1 MRKLLLLVLLYCA
14 PTLAFDYVAAPA
26 LDRAHL
32 QTAHVFALARAG
44 ERLLA
49 AGARGLIIY
58 SDDQGQSWQQARVPV
73 SQALTALTF
82 PTPDHGWAVGHGGVI
97 LHSGDGGES
106 WQLQFDGESAN
117 QQWLDYSGETLDAL
131 QNALESAP
139 ADAIADL
146 EYEVEEAEYAVED
159 AELAVTTGPAD
170 PFLGVWFA
178 DSQRGW
184 AMGAYGMLYRTYN
197 GGLQWQIA
205 VAGIENIE
213 RFHYYSMAASE
224 DGQLYLSGE
233 AGLLYRS
240 DDDGANWQRLS
251 LDYDGSLFG
260 VMALDAQTVLC
271 YGLRGNIFRSDDSG
285 DTWVLVAPSPNRALS
300 LYGGTVLANGNVI
313 LVGAGGG
320 MASSDDLGHS
330 FSSDVH
336 TSRSTF
342 SAAAGVG
349 RDLVLGGMS
358 GLVRISAGRMQP

>member
-1 MRKLLLLVLLYCA
+1 MRKLLAAVLLHCA
-14 PTLAFDYVAAPA
+14 PVLAIDYVGAPA
-26 LDRAHL
+26 LESAHP
-32 QTAHVFALARAG
+32 QTAQIAALAHAG

-49 AGARGLIIY
+49 AGERGLIIY
-58 SDDQGQSWQQARVPV
+58 SDDQGHSWQQARVPV
-73 SQALTALTF
+73 SQVLTALTF
-82 PTPDHGWAVGHGGVI
+82 PTPEHGWAVGHGGVI

-117 QQWLDYSGETLDAL
+117 QQWLAYTGERLNAMER
-131 QNALESAP
+131 ALESAP

-146 EYEVEEAEYAVED
+146 EYEVEEAVFAVED

-184 AMGAYGMLYRTYN
+184 AMGAYGMLYRTLD
-197 GGLQWQIA
+197 GGLQWKIA
-205 VAGIENIE
+205 VSGIENIE

-285 DTWVLVAPSPNRALS
+285 DTWGPVAPSPNPSLS
-300 LYGGTVLANGNVI
+300 LYGGSVLANGNVI

-320 MASSDDLGHS
+320 MVSSDDLGHS
-330 FSSDVH
+330 FTSDVH
-336 TSRSTF
+336 ASRSTF
-342 SAAAGVG
+342 SAAADAD
-349 RDLVLGGMS
+349 RDLILGGMS
-358 GLVRISAGRMQP
+358 GLVRISAGRTQP